1 MNWGKSMLF
10 VYLAFVAG
18 ILFMVVKAF
27 GHDFDLVT
35 EDYYAEELRFQNR
48 IDAEKNA
55 LPFVDSVSIEVA
67 ENSIKLKFPAALA
80 GMQEGKAY
88 FYKASDAS
96 EDVHLALQPDATGI
110 VEFGKEQFAK
120 GFYTL
125 KLSWVESGKEYFM
138 QRNIYL

>member
-35 EDYYAEELRFQNR
+35 DDYYAEELVFQNR

-55 LPFVDSVSIEVA
+55 LPYVDSVAIEVTDA
-67 ENSIKLKFPAALA
+67 RVQLKFPTTLLD
-80 GMQEGKAY
+80 MQNGKAY
-88 FYKASDAS
+88 FYKASDA
-96 EDVHLALQPDATGI
+96 EQDLHLTIQPDAAGL
-110 VEFGKEQFAK
+110 VEFEKAQFVK

-125 KLSWVESGKEYFM
+125 KLSWVKSGKEYFM